1 MNPRFAQRR
10 LAELLSQFPAVVLI
24 GPRQAGKTTLALAEM
39 ARHGD
44 ALYLDLEL
52 PSAQRQLD
60 DPEAFL
66 LARRNRLV
74 ILDEVQRLPELFAIL
89 RGVIDLRRRDGEAAG
104 QFLLLGSASGVLLQQ
119 AGESLAGRVAQLELT
134 PFQAR
139 EILSPNRPAADLDS
153 LWVRGGFPLSW
164 LAPDETASLR
174 WRDAFI
180 ATYLE
185 RDIPAL
191 AACRTLV
198 VDSENRPRR
207 GQFLADSPPHSPA
220 MGQEAGE
227 KWTAAVD
234 LQPAIPKSGR
244 LLGPRI
250 PATTLRR
257 LWTMLAHSQGGLL
270 NQSQLA
276 ASLAISGQTVARYID
291 LLCDLML
298 VRRLPAWHG
307 NVGKRLVRA
316 PKVYVRDSGIVH
328 ALLGL
333 ADLESVLSHPIAGA
347 SWEGF
352 VIEQLLAAYP
362 ETEASFYRTAHG
374 AEADLVL
381 AFRNGETW
389 VVEIKRAS
397 APTVSK
403 GFHLAAADVGATRK
417 LLVAP
422 VAEAYPMRDGIEVM
436 NPLAA
441 SGMAGQ

>member
-1 MNPRFAQRR
+1 MDAHLSTR
-10 LAELLSQFPAVVLI
+10 LAATKLGALLTQFPAVVLL
-24 GPRQAGKTTLALAEM
+24 GPRQAGKTTLALAEK
-39 ARHGD
+39 ARRTD

-74 ILDEVQRLPELFAIL
+74 ILDEVQRVPELFAVL
-89 RGVIDLRRRDGEAAG
+89 RGIIDIRRRDGESAG

-119 AGESLAGRVAQLELT
+119 ASESLAGRVAQLELT
-134 PFQAR
+134 PFLAR
-139 EILSPNRPAADLDS
+139 EVLPPGAPAQALNA

-164 LAPDETASLR
+164 LAAGDSASQA
-174 WRDAFI
+174 WREAFI

-185 RDIPAL
+185 RDIPA
-191 AACRTLV
+191 
-198 VDSENRPRR
+198 
-207 GQFLADSPPHSPA
+207 
-220 MGQEAGE
+220 
-227 KWTAAVD
+227 
-234 LQPAIPKSGR
+234 
-244 LLGPRI
+244 LGPRI

-276 ASLAISGQTVARYID
+276 ASLAVSGQTVSRYID

-298 VRRLPAWHG
+298 VRRLPPWHG

-316 PKVYVRDSGIVH
+316 PKVYVRDSGLVH
-328 ALLGL
+328 TLLGL
-333 ADLESVLSHPIAGA
+333 PDLEAVLSHPVAGA

-352 VIEQLLAAYP
+352 VIEQLIAAAP
-362 ETEASFYRTAHG
+362 RADASFYRTSHG

-381 AFRNGETW
+381 NLRQGETW

-397 APTVSK
+397 APTVSR
-403 GFHLAAADVGATRK
+403 GFHLAAEDVGATRK

-422 VAEAYPMRDGIEVM
+422 VDSTYPLRDGIEVM

-441 SGMAGQ
+441 AELLAGV

>member
-1 MNPRFAQRR
+1 MHPRLIQPSLTRL
-10 LAELLSQFPAVVLI
+10 LAEFPAVVLL
-24 GPRQAGKTTLALAEM
+24 GPRQAGKTTLALAE
-39 ARHGD
+39 AKRNSD

-52 PSAQRQLD
+52 PSAQRQLED
-60 DPEAFL
+60 VEAFL
-66 LARRNRLV
+66 LAHRNRLV
-74 ILDEVQRLPELFAIL
+74 ILDEVQRLPELFAVL
-89 RGVIDLRRRDGEAAG
+89 RGVIDVRRRAGEAAG
-104 QFLLLGSASGVLLQQ
+104 QFLLLGSASGELLRQ
-119 AGESLAGRVAQLELT
+119 ASESLAGRVAQLELT

-139 EILSPNRPAADLDS
+139 ELMPVDAPVTDLAS
-153 LWVRGGFPLSW
+153 QLNALWVRGGFPLSW
-164 LAPDETASLR
+164 LAADDAASLR

-180 ATYLE
+180 ATCLE
-185 RDIPAL
+185 RDIPA
-191 AACRTLV
+191 
-198 VDSENRPRR
+198 
-207 GQFLADSPPHSPA
+207 
-220 MGQEAGE
+220 
-227 KWTAAVD
+227 
-234 LQPAIPKSGR
+234 
-244 LLGPRI
+244 LGPRI

-257 LWTMLAHSQGGLL
+257 LWTMLAHGQGGLL

-276 ASLAISGQTVARYID
+276 ASLAVSGQTTARYID

-333 ADLESVLSHPIAGA
+333 ADLQTVLAHPVAGA

-352 VIEQLLAAYP
+352 VLEQLLAAAP
-362 ETEASFYRTAHG
+362 TAEASFYRTSHG

-381 AFRNGETW
+381 SFRDGATW
-389 VVEIKRAS
+389 VVEIKRSS

-422 VAEAYPMRDGIEVM
+422 VAASYPQSYGIEVM

-441 SGMAGQ
+441 ARLLA

>member
-1 MNPRFAQRR
+1 MNPRLAQQH
-10 LAELLSQFPAVVLI
+10 LADLLAQFPAVVLL
-24 GPRQAGKTTLALAEM
+24 GPRQAGKTTLALAESE
-39 ARHGD
+39 RHGG

-60 DPEAFL
+60 DAEAFL
-66 LARRNRLV
+66 LAHRNRLV
-74 ILDEVQRLPELFAIL
+74 ILDEVQRMPELFAVL

-104 QFLLLGSASGVLLQQ
+104 QFLLLGSATGVLLQQ
-119 AGESLAGRVAQLELT
+119 ASESLAGRVAQVELT
-134 PFQAR
+134 PFLAR
-139 EILSPNRPAADLDS
+139 EVLPAESSAADLNP

-164 LAPDETASLR
+164 LATNDAASLR

-185 RDIPAL
+185 RDIP
-191 AACRTLV
+191 V
-198 VDSENRPRR
+198 
-207 GQFLADSPPHSPA
+207 
-220 MGQEAGE
+220 
-227 KWTAAVD
+227 
-234 LQPAIPKSGR
+234 
-244 LLGPRI
+244 LGPRI

-257 LWTMLAHSQGGLL
+257 LWTMLAHGQGGLL

-276 ASLAISGQTVARYID
+276 ASLAVSGQTVARYID

-333 ADLESVLSHPIAGA
+333 GGVEAVLAHPVAGA

-352 VIEQLLAAYP
+352 VIEQLIAAAP
-362 ETEASFYRTAHG
+362 DAEASFYRTSHG

-381 AFRNGETW
+381 RFRSGETW
-389 VVEIKRAS
+389 VVEIKRSS

-403 GFHLAAADVGATRK
+403 GFYLAASDVGATRK

-422 VAEAYPMRDGIEVM
+422 VATAYPMREGIEVL
-436 NPLAA
+436 NPMAA
-441 SGMAGQ
+441 ARLLAGQ